1 MSEEGSP
8 SQSWDSD
15 LIGVCTVAIN
25 CKVETLDELTHSFFL
40 SLQLLARLKTLLVV
54 SRSRQATVARQEAF
68 QGDQR
73 VPMTIS

>member
-40 SLQLLARLKTLLVV
+40 SLQLLARLKTLLGV
-54 SRSRQATVARQEAF
+54 SMSRQATVARMKVFRGTEGF
-68 QGDQR
+68 
-73 VPMTIS
+73 